1 MRRIIAIAAGLTFA
15 QAVSATTMQKRIEL
29 ENQLR
34 DRVTHVVNRVD
45 PMAIVQVTID
55 LKTVSGDLPEM
66 GLVGAVTP
74 VDFDGDLG
82 ISSIAKIN
90 VLVVH
95 QVEQV
100 PDWIKKEI
108 ERAVKMPLV
117 KTDIAFEKAGGVA
130 ASTSEEVSKVAQSM
144 LETANKG
151 LRDVKLGLIGLMGVA
166 FISLII
172 IAFAVFSS
180 SGRLEKSLARVIE
193 EKVVPAMSEIGGG
206 RSTGRAEVATN
217 AQTSAPVAHENS
229 TQERTLADYPD
240 EALLTLFADCYWT
253 GSDGYAH
260 YLWTQITPAQREMLM
275 SKRVVDVRYFW
286 HIVGAEPEKLA
297 YHDDARY
304 LISGAEFRSIDQKT
318 LLEWAKSNPEQTSRI
333 TPLRWE
339 SLGLSL
345 PERLDM
351 LESRAKTARLDALPK
366 FASASTARDLPP
378 QLSFKTITLAD
389 EEFVWANPEKLPPSA
404 RASFQ
409 SLLWL
414 ALCEEAY
421 VRDVLSDMD
430 ARGLAMAWIGPPAVL
445 DLLKAKLPAKKRE
458 MLEHFLQT
466 EAPSRA
472 SESFNA
478 LVGAGLAGLPAAPS
492 ESREAA

>member
-1 MRRIIAIAAGLTFA
+1 MKLLIVIAAGLTFA
-15 QAVSATTMQKRIEL
+15 QGATATTMQKRIEL

-34 DRVTHVVNRVD
+34 DRVTHVVNRID
-45 PMAIVQVTID
+45 PMAIVQVTVD
-55 LKTVSGDLPEM
+55 LKTISGDLPEV

-82 ISSIAKIN
+82 LSSIAKVN

-100 PDWIKKEI
+100 PEWIKKEI
-108 ERAVKMPLV
+108 ERAVRMPPV

-151 LRDVKLGLIGLMGVA
+151 LRDVRFGLFGLMGVA

-193 EKVVPAMSEIGGG
+193 EKVVPAMSDIGGG
-206 RSTGRAEVATN
+206 RGSAARAEAAP
-217 AQTSAPVAHENS
+217 AQANAPVVTETGGHE
-229 TQERTLADYPD
+229 RALVDYPD

-260 YLWTQITPAQREMLM
+260 YLWTQIKPAQREMLM
-275 SKRVVDVRYFW
+275 NKRVVDVRYFW
-286 HIVGAEPEKLA
+286 HIVNAEPEKLA

-304 LISGAEFRSIDQKT
+304 LISGAEFRGIDQQT
-318 LLEWAKSNPEQTSRI
+318 LLDWAKNNPDQTSRI

-339 SLGLSL
+339 SLALSL

-351 LESRAKTARLDALPK
+351 LESRAKPARLEALPK
-366 FASASTARDLPP
+366 FADASSARELPP
-378 QLSFKTITLAD
+378 QLSLKTITVAD
-389 EEFVWANPEKLPPSA
+389 EEFLWANPQKLPVSA
-404 RASFQ
+404 RASFR

-430 ARGLAMAWIGPPAVL
+430 ARGLAMAWVGPQPVL
-445 DLLKAKLPAKKRE
+445 DLLKSKLPAKKRE
-458 MLEHFLQT
+458 MLEHFLQNET
-466 EAPSRA
+466 PSRA
-472 SESFNA
+472 SESFDA
-478 LVGAGLAGLPAAPS
+478 LVGAGLAGLPTETP
-492 ESREAA
+492 EKREAA